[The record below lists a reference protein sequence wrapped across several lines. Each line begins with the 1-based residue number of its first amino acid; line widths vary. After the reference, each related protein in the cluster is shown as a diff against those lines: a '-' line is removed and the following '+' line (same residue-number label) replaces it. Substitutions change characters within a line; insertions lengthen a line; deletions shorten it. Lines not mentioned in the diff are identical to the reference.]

1 MKIYNNQIKRIRK
14 LKRIISLKIRKCHKI
29 YQKYTGSIIYIME
42 AGIISSITIIK
53 YRIEDLEKDLLIIVI
68 LIRKQIVI

>member
-1 MKIYNNQIKRIRK
+1 
-14 LKRIISLKIRKCHKI
+14 
-29 YQKYTGSIIYIME
+29 ME